1 MTTILTYGTFDLFHV
16 GHVRILE
23 RAAQLGTRLYVGVSS
38 DEFNALKGKR
48 CIMAYENRATIV
60 RAMRCVHEVFPE
72 NNWEQ
77 KRDDI
82 LRLGADVMVMGS
94 DWTGKFDH
102 LSDLC
107 RVEYLPRTD
116 GISTTEL
123 KTTLQ
128 AFKGDKI
135 QQLQDGLR
143 ALQSVVEQLEV

>member
-38 DEFNALKGKR
+38 DEFNAIKGKR
-48 CIMAYENRATIV
+48 CIMAYENRAMIV
-60 RAMRCVHEVFPE
+60 RAMRCVDEVFPE
-72 NNWEQ
+72 ENWDQ

-82 LRLGADVMVMGS
+82 LRFGADVMVMGS

-128 AFKGDKI
+128 AFKGEKI

-143 ALQSVVEQLEV
+143 ALQTVVEQLEV